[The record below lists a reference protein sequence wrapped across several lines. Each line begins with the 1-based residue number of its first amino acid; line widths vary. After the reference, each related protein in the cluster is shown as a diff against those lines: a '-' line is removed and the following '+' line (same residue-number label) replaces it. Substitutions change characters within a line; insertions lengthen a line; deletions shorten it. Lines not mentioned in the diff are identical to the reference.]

1 VRLLVRLRS
10 RLSRTASE
18 QDRGDTL
25 IEILVTVAIVSIAVV
40 ALLGGVLASTTAST
54 THRNLTTVDGVLK
67 SFAETARN
75 TIETQA
81 SNGSAPPQSTPFTP
95 CASSSQY
102 EVVSAP
108 FPNRGPVGSV
118 VTVFATGFSGS
129 TGATFTSTTNPAD
142 THTVTV
148 TYSGNS
154 SGAMAMFTVPAGLSG
169 TYSIIPFDSTHAA
182 ASDFTVDPS
191 APESNALTFQGYQLN
206 SWNEYWTG
214 SGWTKSQ
221 SSCSPNLN
229 SNLQQLTYQLVTTQN
244 DNGASDQ
251 TSIVVADFTP
261 LPVPALSVS
270 CNEGPSA
277 AGPTCG
283 SSYSLGKEL
292 TFTASL
298 SGLSGLTGT
307 ITWTLPPGETC
318 IQGNGPQPI
327 SAPTCTV
334 GSALAGTLAPAAIYS
349 GDATH
354 SGVAA
359 VLSPPITISRGN
371 ISVVV
376 TGSGTPVPPPS
387 ANISFT
393 INVSGVIAGIAP
405 ASGLQLTLTTK
416 NNPNGY
422 SSTNCSGQITITGN
436 SPPPLTCNVQGA
448 TSGSYTLTATYPGG
462 DPNYAGST
470 SSTTII
476 VQFPGVPTVSYT
488 PLIPTVGNPLVFSA
502 TIAQPTGAPVPTGT
516 ITWTGTN
523 LPASCT
529 PKQLPASAPYTV
541 TCSIPNASRTLVYS
555 AKAAYSGDPY
565 YASGSDSVTAPI
577 ALYAATPVLTCNGCS
592 LRHAGGSFTVTA
604 TITPPNGAPV
614 PTGSVTWTVS
624 GNATSCTGG
633 STTSLP
639 PAPGP
644 YTATCTISN
653 DSRGNYNFTATYNAN
668 QSDPNYAPETSS
680 VLTETVR

>member
-1 VRLLVRLRS
+1 
-10 RLSRTASE
+10 
-18 QDRGDTL
+18 
-25 IEILVTVAIVSIAVV
+25 VSIAVV

-75 TIETQA
+75 AIETQA
-81 SNGSAPPQSTPFTP
+81 SNGSSQPQFAP

-102 EVVSAP
+102 DVVSAP

-118 VTVFATGFSGS
+118 ITVFATGFSGS
-129 TGATFTSTTNPAD
+129 SGATFTSTTNPAD
-142 THTVTV
+142 IHTVTV
-148 TYSGNS
+148 TYSGTS
-154 SGAMAMFTVPAGLSG
+154 AGAMVMFTVPAGLSG
-169 TYSIIPFDSTHAA
+169 TYSITPFDSTHAA

-191 APESNALTFQGYQLN
+191 APLSNALTFQGYQLN

-214 SGWTKSQ
+214 SGWTNSQ
-221 SSCSPNLN
+221 SGCSTDLN
-229 SNLQQLTYQLVTTQN
+229 SNLQQLTYQLVTTQS

-261 LPVPALSVS
+261 LPVPTLSVS
-270 CNEGPSA
+270 CVSN
-277 AGPTCG
+277 C
-283 SSYSLGKEL
+283 SSTNNLGAQI
-292 TFTASL
+292 TFTAA
-298 SGLSGLTGT
+298 LTGFT
-307 ITWTLPPGETC
+307 NLTGMITWTLPPGESC
-318 IQGNGPQPI
+318 NGGNGPKPI

-334 GSALAGTLAPAAIYS
+334 SSALAGTLAPAAVYS

-359 VLSPPITISRGN
+359 VLAPPITISQGN
-371 ISVVV
+371 ISVTV
-376 TGSGTPVPPPS
+376 TGPGTLPPPS
-387 ANISFT
+387 ANINFT
-393 INVSGVIAGIAP
+393 IDVSGVIAGIAP
-405 ASGLQLTLTTK
+405 ANGLQLTLTTK

-422 SSTNCSGQITITGN
+422 SSTNCSGQITINGN

-448 TSGSYTLTATYPGG
+448 TSGSYTLTVSYPAG
-462 DPNYAGST
+462 DPNYNVST
-470 SSTTII
+470 PPPTTVI
-476 VQFPGVPTVSYT
+476 VQFPGVPTVSYK

-502 TIAQPTGAPVPTGT
+502 TIAQPAGAPVPTGT

-541 TCSIPNASRTLVYS
+541 TCTIPNASRTAVYS
-555 AKAAYSGDPY
+555 ATASYSGDAY
-565 YASGSDSVTAPI
+565 YVSGSNSVTAPT

-592 LRHAGGSFTVTA
+592 LRHAGGSFTITA
-604 TITPPNGAPV
+604 TLTPPNGAPV

-633 STTSLP
+633 STTNLP
-639 PAPGP
+639 AAPGP

-653 DSRGNYNFTATYNAN
+653 DARGDYNFTATYNAN